1 MPIKR
6 RMLFFA
12 IMNEWLLLLLV
23 CLGAFF
29 AGFMDAVV
37 GGGGL
42 IQVPLL
48 MLLYPEL
55 SHVQIIATNRMA
67 SVAGTAVAAFQY
79 FKAIGIDTLVVLIAG
94 GSAAIASF
102 GGTFVMR
109 VIPPDVFKPM
119 LLGVIAVLAIYT
131 FMKKDLGSAH
141 SPKYNGASHL
151 LVCGA
156 IGGCIGFYNGFI
168 GPGTGS
174 LLVFAFVSIAGMSFL
189 HASATSKIVNALADA
204 ASLVGFLIN
213 QAVIFKLAL
222 PMMASNMLG
231 AYVGSKAAI
240 LKGNTF
246 IRYLFLIVIGLLML
260 RLSWD
265 LLSN

>member
-1 MPIKR
+1 
-6 RMLFFA
+6 
-12 IMNEWLLLLLV
+12 MNEWLLLLLV

-48 MLLYPEL
+48 MLLFPEL

-79 FKAIGIDTLVVLIAG
+79 LKAIGIDTAVVLIAG
-94 GSAAIASF
+94 SSAAIASF
-102 GGTFVMR
+102 SGTFVMQL
-109 VIPPDVFKPM
+109 IPPDVFKPM
-119 LLGVIAVLAIYT
+119 LLGVIAILAIYT
-131 FMKKDLGSAH
+131 FIKKDLGSTH
-141 SPKYNGASHL
+141 TLKYQGSTYL
-151 LVCGA
+151 LVCAG
-156 IGGCIGFYNGFI
+156 IGGAIGFYNGFI

-174 LLVFAFVSIAGMSFL
+174 LLIFAFVSIAGMSFL
-189 HASATSKIVNALADA
+189 HASASSKIVNALADG
-204 ASLVGFLIN
+204 ASLIGFLIN
-213 QAVIFKLAL
+213 KAVIFKLAL

-240 LKGNTF
+240 LKGNAF
-246 IRYLFLIVIGLLML
+246 IRYLFLVVIGLLML
-260 RLSWD
+260 RLIWD
-265 LLSN
+265 LVAEWIH

>member
-1 MPIKR
+1 
-6 RMLFFA
+6 
-12 IMNEWLLLLLV
+12 MNEWLLLLLV

-48 MLLYPEL
+48 MLLFPEL

-79 FKAIGIDTLVVLIAG
+79 FKAIGIDTVVVLVAG
-94 GSAAIASF
+94 STAAIASF

-109 VIPPDVFKPM
+109 LIPPDVFKPM

-141 SPKYNGASHL
+141 AIKYQGNSYL
-151 LVCGA
+151 LICAG
-156 IGGCIGFYNGFI
+156 IGSIIGFYNGFI

-189 HASATSKIVNALADA
+189 HASASSKIVNALADG
-204 ASLVGFLIN
+204 ASLIGFLIN
-213 QAVIFKLAL
+213 QAVIFKLAI

-231 AYVGSKAAI
+231 AYVGSRAAI
-240 LKGNTF
+240 LKGNAF
-246 IRYLFLIVIGLLML
+246 IRYLFLGVIFLLML

-265 LLSN
+265 LLKGWLE